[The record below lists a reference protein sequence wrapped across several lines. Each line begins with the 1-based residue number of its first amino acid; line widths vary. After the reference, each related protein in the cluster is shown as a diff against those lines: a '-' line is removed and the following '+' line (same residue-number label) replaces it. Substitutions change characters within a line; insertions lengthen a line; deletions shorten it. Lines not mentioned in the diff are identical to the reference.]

1 MICYCFGPR
10 YITILIRQTK
20 VRTQGVI
27 ETWWANSRKGLLHHH
42 DMALITASNI
52 KIWSNDK
59 KGFILIGR
67 LDQELPF
74 RNILTQFI
82 FLSQL
87 SQSLFKSNLDFYTPE
102 ISPNV

>member
-1 MICYCFGPR
+1 MKPR
-10 YITILIRQTK
+10 KGDLLLFWSINILIRHTK

-87 SQSLFKSNLDFYTPE
+87 SQRLFEVEF
-102 ISPNV
+102 